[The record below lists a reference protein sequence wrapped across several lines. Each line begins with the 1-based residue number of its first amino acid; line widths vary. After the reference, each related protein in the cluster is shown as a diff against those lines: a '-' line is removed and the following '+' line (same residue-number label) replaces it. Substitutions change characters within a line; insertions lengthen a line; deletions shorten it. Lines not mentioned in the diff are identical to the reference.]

1 MELDHFPRAC
11 PYTFPAICAS
21 FLYNRNARFHQLYGI
36 FRTNADT
43 AAAVIALA
51 GYNVNH
57 QWSFSRH
64 TYLSSILGSMYS
76 KLIEQ
81 LV

>member
-1 MELDHFPRAC
+1 MKLDHFPRTC
-11 PYTFPAICAS
+11 PNAFPAVCTS

-43 AAAVIALA
+43 AAAVIALTR
-51 GYNVNH
+51 YYVNH

-64 TYLSSILGSMYS
+64 TYLSSILGSMCS
-76 KLIEQ
+76 KLSEQ